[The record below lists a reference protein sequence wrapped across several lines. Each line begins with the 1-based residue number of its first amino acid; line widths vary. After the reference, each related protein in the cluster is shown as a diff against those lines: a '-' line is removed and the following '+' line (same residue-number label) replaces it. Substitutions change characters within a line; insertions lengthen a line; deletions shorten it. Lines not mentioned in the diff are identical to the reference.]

1 MFWVVV
7 GLVFCLMEL
16 FLPTAFIEFTLG
28 ISALIVAA
36 VALIMPSFGAQ
47 VVLWIALS
55 VLCNLLLRRF
65 LPTSTPRE
73 LEESREARTLTAIPP
88 GKTGR
93 VIYEGNSWQARC
105 EDDEI
110 AIAADESV
118 HVVRRKGTTLY
129 VLPDRLLRP

>member
-47 VVLWIALS
+47 VILWIALS

-65 LPTSTPRE
+65 LPTSTPKE

-105 EDDEI
+105 EDEEI
-110 AIAADESV
+110 AIAVDEAV

-129 VLPDRLLRP
+129 VLPERLLRP